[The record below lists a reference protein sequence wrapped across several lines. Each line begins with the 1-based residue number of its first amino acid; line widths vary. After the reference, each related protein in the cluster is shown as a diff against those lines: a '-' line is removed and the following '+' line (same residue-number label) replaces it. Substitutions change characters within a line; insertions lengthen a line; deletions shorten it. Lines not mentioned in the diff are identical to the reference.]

1 MRVGVGL
8 AGWVRARA
16 CLRMRVR
23 VGLRICGG
31 LNACARADNVHG
43 WAHATKHDMATRLCQ
58 GSQILSLNNSTIYY
72 NVAIAVQ
79 PHSRV
84 VAWGVRALSVRAT
97 CVKGGIGAF
106 IYVDAASVVV
116 NGVAW

>member
-1 MRVGVGL
+1 MGSRNQ
-8 AGWVRARA
+8 ARHGNKIVPRQPDS
-16 CLRMRVR
+16 LPQQ
-23 VGLRICGG
+23 
-31 LNACARADNVHG
+31 LN
-43 WAHATKHDMATRLCQ
+43 
-58 GSQILSLNNSTIYY
+58 

-106 IYVDAASVVV
+106 IYVDAASVAV